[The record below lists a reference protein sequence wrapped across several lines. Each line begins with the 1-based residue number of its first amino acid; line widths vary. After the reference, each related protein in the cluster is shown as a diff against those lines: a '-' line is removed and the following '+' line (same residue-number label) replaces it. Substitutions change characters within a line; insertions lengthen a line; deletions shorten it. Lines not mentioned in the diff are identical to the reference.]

1 MQTIEISIWVI
12 RSTFK
17 GRSTGGWEGD
27 LQKCDCPIQERVQI
41 GKLRNLPC
49 PLNVDPIVQIEVFIV
64 CTKRLVCTE
73 NFHVKA
79 IMSENKTIYY
89 RHVFENKTMQVTM
102 HLHYYSLQIWSLQ
115 TAYHRWLN
123 SLLLSVIHTHYRRL
137 AVRTGGDKFM
147 GINPRDV
154 WISP

>member
-1 MQTIEISIWVI
+1 MDVGNILGINQPPMQTIEISIWVI

-64 CTKRLVCTE
+64 CTKMLVCTE
-73 NFHVKA
+73 NFHAKA

-89 RHVFENKTMQVTM
+89 RRVFENKTMQVTM
-102 HLHYYSLQIWSLQ
+102 HLEQIHQ
-115 TAYHRWLN
+115 CYH
-123 SLLLSVIHTHYRRL
+123 SFAPMTPSMKFCTHK
-137 AVRTGGDKFM
+137 AAG
-147 GINPRDV
+147 N
-154 WISP
+154 